1 MKGLKRNISWTVA
14 MVRQL
19 RGPNHASIL
28 CYHAVA
34 EPEGPGAIAPHR
46 FGAHVEWLAG
56 HCDVV
61 SLQDVLAGAQG
72 VALTFDDGYRS
83 MTTAGQTLAVAGLP
97 YAVAVPTGHVGGRAA
112 WDERAE
118 FDTQL
123 LSWDEVNA
131 LPGAATVVSHGHEH
145 VDVRTLSDDEL
156 HRQLVLSQKLL
167 HEQVVGPAVLDVL
180 VWPYGAYDHDA
191 EAVARRAGFRATL
204 AGGWGDG
211 GRPRFTRRRLG
222 VETDDTAADLAVKI
236 AGGCNWLDLVRR
248 ARGG

>member
-14 MVRQL
+14 MARQL

-28 CYHAVA
+28 CYHAVD
-34 EPEGPGAIAPHR
+34 EPEGPGAIAPDR
-46 FGAHVEWLAG
+46 FEAHVAWLAG

-61 SLQDVLAGAQG
+61 PLHDVLAGARG

-83 MTTAGQTLAVAGLP
+83 MATAGRSLAAAGLP
-97 YAVAVPTGHVGGRAA
+97 YAVAVPTGHVGGQAS
-112 WDERAE
+112 WDEVAR
-118 FDTQL
+118 FDTSL

-131 LPGAATVVSHGHEH
+131 LPGAPTVVSHGHEH
-145 VDVRTLSDDEL
+145 VDARTLSDDEL
-156 HRQLVLSQKLL
+156 LRQLVLSQELL
-167 HEQVVGPAVLDVL
+167 HEQVTGPTVLDVL

-191 EAVARRAGFRATL
+191 EQVARRAGFQATL

-211 GRPRFTRRRLG
+211 GRPGFTRRRLG
-222 VETDDTAADLAVKI
+222 VESDDTTADLAVKV